1 MRFNLSELPPWA
13 KIEVTKE
20 ALEAFARTLAVSLS
34 LEVNPALSNSSQQI
48 LWIDDAAKF
57 LNLAKPT
64 IYGLLSK
71 GKLPHYKRGRKVY
84 FLRSE
89 LEAWL
94 MTGKQTTLSDES
106 AKMESYLATKKQ
118 KL

>member
-1 MRFNLSELPPWA
+1 MFIDISKLPPWA
-13 KIEVTKE
+13 KLEVTKE
-20 ALEAFARTLAVSLS
+20 GLEAFARTFALAIK
-34 LEVNPALSNSSQQI
+34 LEANTTPSSSNPKI
-48 LWIDDAAKF
+48 LWIDDAVEF

-89 LEAWL
+89 LEDYL
-94 MTGKQTTLSDES
+94 MSGKQKTMADAEQEVENYLS
-106 AKMESYLATKKQ
+106 KRNLKK
-118 KL
+118 

>member
-1 MRFNLSELPPWA
+1 MTIDISKLPSWA
-13 KIEVTKE
+13 KLELSKE
-20 ALEAFARTLAVSLS
+20 DLEAFAHLIL
-34 LEVNPALSNSSQQI
+34 LNSKSVESKSVEPTTKI
-48 LWIDDAAKF
+48 LWIDDAAKL

-71 GKLPHYKRGRKVY
+71 GRLPHYKRGRKVY

-94 MTGKQTTLSDES
+94 LTGKQSTIADES
-106 AKMESYLATKKQ
+106 AKMESYLSSKKR